1 MKISYN
7 WLKDYCKH
15 DLSVDALAECLTNA
29 GLVVDTAEPVGDD
42 YCLEVEVTSNR
53 PDCLGFIG
61 VAREVA
67 TIVRGE
73 LAVPSIDYNTSR
85 EKVSDITSVTVEDK
99 ELCQRYT
106 ARIIKNVKI
115 GPSPEWLQKKI
126 TSIGLRPVNN
136 IVDITNFVLME
147 SGQPLHAFDYDKLCG
162 SQIVVRRAGKGETIE
177 AIDGSNC
184 SLNEDMLVIAD
195 TQRPVAIAGIMGGR
209 STEVSD
215 TTKNILLE
223 SAFFDPRNV
232 RRTSRKLGLMSD
244 SSYRF
249 ERRVDPE
256 CVDWAS
262 RRATEM
268 ISEITGGE
276 AAEGKIDRN
285 YLEEKKTIV
294 SLRMSRLNKLLGTNI
309 EEDVAKN
316 ILKRLQFKINPA
328 REAETDFSVDVPSF
342 RGDVYREVDLI
353 EEVARIHGYDNIPV
367 NCNMRVKLTH
377 DNKFDIITEKA
388 KNIMSG
394 LGFDEVITDSI
405 VGESHNRHGTIWS
418 ENHSL
423 KIMNPIRQD
432 EDLLRKALVH
442 NLLRVKKHNQNY
454 GVDSTNIYE
463 LSRIYLPKEYDQLP
477 NEKEILCILSETQ
490 EKECF
495 LALKGVIETILNHL
509 NIKDRLDS
517 THFNFGLFSSDKS
530 TELKLGNSVLGFIGE
545 LSGEVIN
552 DYGFRSKP
560 CVAELDFD
568 ILIDKASLDSSY
580 HKISPFPIVAR
591 DLAVVADEKVTW
603 SDIKGCIESLKID
616 YLGDIEFFDVYRGK
630 QVEKGKKSVAF
641 KLVFRAEDKT
651 LKSEEVDEL
660 QEKILTNLNNTLGVK
675 LRA

>member
-7 WLKDYCKH
+7 WLKDYCRH
-15 DLSVDALAECLTNA
+15 DLSVEALAESLTNA
-29 GLVVDTAEPVGDD
+29 GLVVDTVEPVDGD

-73 LAVPSIDYNTSR
+73 LDIPDVDYDTTS
-85 EKVSDITSVTVEDK
+85 ENVSDITTVTVEDK

-115 GPSPEWLQKKI
+115 GPSPDWLQKRI
-126 TSIGLRPVNN
+126 ISIGLRPVNN

-147 SGQPLHAFDYDKLCG
+147 SGQPLHAFDFDKLNG
-162 SQIVVRRAGKGETIE
+162 SKIIVRRANKGEAME
-177 AIDGSNC
+177 AIDGSKC
-184 SLNEDMLVIAD
+184 SLSEDMLVIAD
-195 TQRPVAIAGIMGGR
+195 SQRPVAIAGIMGGID
-209 STEVSD
+209 TEVSG

-223 SAFFDPRNV
+223 SAFFDPGNV
-232 RRTSRKLGLMSD
+232 RRTSRKLGLISD

-268 ISEITGGE
+268 ILAIAGGE
-276 AAEGKIDRN
+276 VAEGVIDQN
-285 YLEEKKTIV
+285 YLEEKKIIV
-294 SLRMSRLNKLLGTNI
+294 SLRMSRLNKLLGINI
-309 EEDVAKN
+309 EENIAKD

-328 REAETDFSVDVPSF
+328 TETGIDLSVDVPSF

-353 EEVARIHGYDNIPV
+353 EEVARINGYDNIPV
-367 NCNMRVKLTH
+367 KSSMRVKLTQ
-377 DNKFDIITEKA
+377 DNKFDIITEKV

-405 VGESHNRHGTIWS
+405 VGESHDRHGAIWS
-418 ENHSL
+418 ESSSL
-423 KIMNPIRQD
+423 KIMNPIRQN
-432 EDLLRKALVH
+432 EDLLRKAMAH

-463 LSRIYLPKEYDQLP
+463 LSRIYLPKGDDQLP
-477 NEKEILCILSETQ
+477 DEKEILCILGE
-490 EKECF
+490 EGF
-495 LALKGVIETILNHL
+495 MALKGVIETILSNL
-509 NIKDRLDS
+509 NITHRLES
-517 THFNFGLFSSDKS
+517 TLFDFGLFSSDKS
-530 TELKLGNSVLGFIGE
+530 AELKLGDSVLGFIGE
-545 LSGEVIN
+545 LSKEVIN
-552 DYGFRSKP
+552 DYDFRGKP
-560 CVAELDFD
+560 CVAELDFN
-568 ILIDKASLDSSY
+568 ILIEKTNIENSY
-580 HKISPFPIVAR
+580 RKIPSFPIVTR
-591 DLAVVADEKVTW
+591 DLAVITDEKVTW
-603 SDIKGCIESLKID
+603 VDIKGCIESLKID

-630 QVEKGKKSVAF
+630 QVEKGKKSIAF

-651 LKSEEVDEL
+651 LKSEEVDSL
-660 QEKILTNLNNTLGVK
+660 QEKILTNLTNFLGVK